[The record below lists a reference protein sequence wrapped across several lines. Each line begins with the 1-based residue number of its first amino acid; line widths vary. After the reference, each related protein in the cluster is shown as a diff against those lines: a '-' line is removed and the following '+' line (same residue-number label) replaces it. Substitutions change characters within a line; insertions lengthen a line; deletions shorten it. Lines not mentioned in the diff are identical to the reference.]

1 MLTAKE
7 IMTREV
13 ITIRA
18 EEPAPEALFKLIE
31 NQISGMPVVDDAG
44 DMVGIIT
51 EKDLLNLILSGS
63 LPQAKVK
70 EVMTRK
76 VVSFPPD
83 APYEKLCLSLIEHNC
98 RRIPIVE
105 GKKVVGIVSRRDL
118 LREVSRF
125 YGKKDG

>member
-1 MLTAKE
+1 MVTAKD

-18 EEPAPEALFKLIE
+18 EAPSREALFKLIE
-31 NQISGMPVVDDAG
+31 NQISGMPVVDEADE
-44 DMVGIIT
+44 MVGIIT
-51 EKDLLNLILSGS
+51 EKDLLNLILSGT
-63 LPQAKVK
+63 LPQTTVI
-70 EVMTRK
+70 EVMTRE

-83 APYEKLCLSLIEHNC
+83 TPYEKICLSLIEHNY

-125 YGKKDG
+125 YGKK